1 MNEVLGSG
9 CRPMPLPPWSASPL
23 HGTQRQA
30 GKRVC
35 GASTEEV
42 DGQEAPDSKPEGL
55 SSLLGRLRCEA
66 EALRTRRGTAVLSI
80 SPEGSGLGRDRAR
93 LGRGGA
99 LVRPCPSS
107 PPRDLSFWGQSLSSH
122 LQVAE
127 SAILP
132 NGWVS
137 PSAAGGVTM
146 GGLWAGGSATAPPSH
161 LRSRSPAGRC
171 CLSSPQGPLQH
182 RRTDQGHLGHQRASI
197 HPSFNPGSG
206 RPPLPR
212 GPRAQLCLSFSEDCG
227 ERDRVWRTESL
238 MAQLHHLPFL
248 VQCPGWLSGSWALL
262 ASPPAPLLP
271 APSCLCPPG
280 LFPLT
285 LSPPPRGL
293 HLPSLW
299 GCG

>member
-35 GASTEEV
+35 GASTEEI
-42 DGQEAPDSKPEGL
+42 DGQAAPEAKPEGL
-55 SSLLGRLRCEA
+55 SSLLGGLRCEA

-80 SPEGSGLGRDRAR
+80 SPEGSGLGRDRAG

-99 LVRPCPSS
+99 PVRPCPSS

-127 SAILP
+127 SALLP

-137 PSAAGGVTM
+137 PIAAGGVTM

-161 LRSRSPAGRC
+161 LRSHSPAGHC
-171 CLSSPQGPLQH
+171 CLSSPQGPLRH
-182 RRTDQGHLGHQRASI
+182 RRTDRGTRVTRELPSTPASTQALGD
-197 HPSFNPGSG
+197 
-206 RPPLPR
+206 PLPG
-212 GPRAQLCLSFSEDCG
+212 GPRAQLCLSFSEDRG

-238 MAQLHHLPFL
+238 MAQLHHFPFL
-248 VQCPGWLSGSWALL
+248 VQCPGWLSGSRTLL
-262 ASPPAPLLP
+262 ASPPAPFLP

-285 LSPPPRGL
+285 PSPPPRGL
-293 HLPSLW
+293 YLPSLW